1 MPYIEKPINR
11 DQIGLMAIDSLVPYD
26 SMARV
31 IDYFVDNL
39 DLKEIGFTKTEPN
52 FEGRPAFDPRSLL
65 KLYLYGGRYDIRSS
79 RKLEKACVVNIEVVW
94 MMGGLRPDF
103 RTIADFRKDNI
114 DCLKKVF
121 KEFVRRVTI
130 DLKTGFVSI
139 DGSKFRAQNAKD
151 NNFTINKLDDRI
163 QWLEGHITEYL
174 RLIDLADKQEDKEL
188 SEVEADANGMLT
200 KEVLEEKLQKA
211 QERLDKYKGYRDIME
226 KENLTQISLTDA
238 DARLM
243 KSRNGYE
250 VSYNVQTAVD
260 SETHLIMDYLETN
273 QVTDHGMVS
282 PTLADMKK
290 EAVDVVI
297 EAIADKGYDKDED
310 MVECL
315 ESGIIPNVILP
326 DGQDSYELEVPYE
339 EATDTDTNS
348 TKAEDLK
355 KCLHAGVI
363 PEAYK
368 DVIRDI
374 EVVEVRRLIP
384 DETEEPKP
392 KVNSPYGTEEE
403 MKARAEEGYFVR
415 DPERDVVYCPGG
427 STLRHKS
434 TKPNGA
440 TRYAN
445 KQACKSCPLRDKCI
459 AGKGITTWKELD
471 FNKDCLEKKA
481 KWMKDESK
489 ANDSDEESK
498 KPPKTGKRRKGH
510 FEKLK
515 IVRFKLHPNR
525 EKMAQRMCLSEH
537 PFGTIKRGLGAT
549 HFNLRGKR
557 KIRGE
562 FALFAFGY
570 NLARVENLLGFG
582 RLMNLVRG

>member
-1 MPYIEKPINR
+1 MPYIDKPINR
-11 DQIGLMAIDSLVPYD
+11 DQIGLMAIDSLVPWD

-39 DLKEIGFTKTEPN
+39 DLKEIGFTKTDPS
-52 FEGRPAFDPRSLL
+52 FEGRPAFDPKSML
-65 KLYLYGGRYDIRSS
+65 KLYLYGGRYGLRSS
-79 RKLEKACVVNIEVVW
+79 RKLEKACIINIEVVW

-174 RLIDLADKQEDKEL
+174 RLMDLADKQEDKEL

-211 QERLDKYKGYRDIME
+211 QERLDKYKSYRDIME

-273 QVTDHGMVS
+273 QVTDHGMLA
-282 PTLADMKK
+282 PTLEEMKK
-290 EAVDVVI
+290 EAGDKVI
-297 EAIADKGYDKDED
+297 EAVADKGYDKDED
-310 MVECL
+310 MIECL
-315 ESGIIPNVILP
+315 ENGIIPNVILP
-326 DGQDSYELEVPYE
+326 DGQDCYELEVPYE
-339 EATDTDTNS
+339 EATDADARS

-355 KCLHAGVI
+355 KCLHAGLI

-368 DVIRDI
+368 DVIQDM
-374 EVVEVRRLIP
+374 EVVEVRRLVS
-384 DETEEPKP
+384 DEAGEPEAKA
-392 KVNSPYGTEEE
+392 KSPYGTEEE

-415 DPERDVVYCPGG
+415 DPERDVVFCPGG

-445 KQACKSCPLRDKCI
+445 KQGCKGCPLRDKCI

-471 FNKDCLEKKA
+471 FSKDCLEKKA
-481 KWMKDESK
+481 KWMKNESKENDDESK
-489 ANDSDEESK
+489 KA
-498 KPPKTGKRRKGH
+498 PKTGRKRKGH

-515 IVRFKLHPNR
+515 IVKFKLHPNR
-525 EKMAQRMCLSEH
+525 EKMAQRM
-537 PFGTIKRGLGAT
+537 
-549 HFNLRGKR
+549 
-557 KIRGE
+557 
-562 FALFAFGY
+562 
-570 NLARVENLLGFG
+570 
-582 RLMNLVRG
+582 